1 MNKTQN
7 FQHNPK
13 HNSARS
19 LISASMIIFLPF
31 LRNSYHFIIIWCLLF
46 TEITGLVFA
55 NRFYNLSFELFVIW
69 IVLFAAFVIITLVFK
84 FIPKM
89 NVFYLFFLHGILY
102 LSVLINVLPDL
113 FLENG
118 FYLLIG
124 YWSQFI
130 IDSLP
135 KKDSHRILSEVGI
148 TINNS
153 LFVILLIVLK
163 SPTFGLFCSVLIL
176 LMHVF
181 VTFINKN
188 NKSSKE
194 KEIPQTEP
202 WKQILT
208 SMFSGIFF
216 ILKVK
221 PDIITTNVYDK
232 GTFATQERGTILPE
246 KYFELLMVNDK
257 GLESN
262 LINLKDCLEFGLR
275 DFKVSKILQQDKI
288 TKFIK
293 GAHDL
298 NENEHDKKLLSSNKD
313 LDNEQNKSFCIFKF
327 LNGCLLSAFKSK
339 KNRRFSAFLGV
350 DSMSEKLLCN
360 GSFKNNNYL
369 LTITK
374 MEENNSSYILFD
386 FAERNADCPP
396 AKEVY
401 NFKDQMLANVAHDL
415 RSPINGILS
424 FIDLSIEAKE
434 EKERLKNLQY
444 AKISGNLLLNL
455 VSDILDFSVIRDGKL
470 NVQVKPFQLKELVN
484 EVVNLMRLQAEM
496 KQLQIK
502 IENNMDPMFI
512 LQSDRRR
519 LSQLLINLLGNSI
532 KFTSKGYI
540 KLKICKTCFRNVIK
554 FEIKDTG
561 VGIKPEI
568 LPQLFKPFA
577 TFDTETGLNKYG
589 IGLGLNICKMIV
601 SLLGPCDSLFV
612 SSVYHKGTKFGFLL
626 FTNIKE
632 KTLANRLGCD
642 QNVIFKEYNSYGIF
656 NSLQRRKRMRN
667 STLLN
672 GNNFDYAESLPCK
685 EFLKRRI
692 STLNIILKDPVF
704 ILPPYK
710 QEEVVEDL
718 PMEKKL
724 NPTDYFSNYNRESSL
739 SMLGDEF
746 LAMSDLVSQPFQK
759 NKRNNEISSLIGKTV
774 RSNTINSKIQDP
786 MKEFQEN
793 ESPIQSMS
801 SKQLTTNCKSFM
813 KTHSNSYQNLTGKRP
828 PEKKKMISTQDVSL
842 VIENKIEVINKNITL
857 LLVDDNPFNLLIL
870 SEYLKKLKEY
880 SITSYNAYNGSQA
893 MDIFHSLN
901 QPSSKSPISMVLM
914 DCQMPILDG
923 YETAKQMRGLMEE
936 KNYSPVFIIAITAF
950 QDEGKC
956 LEAGMNSFLMKP
968 VNEKDFLA
976 AIRLWSS
983 SDNEG

>member
-1 MNKTQN
+1 MNNTQN
-7 FQHNPK
+7 FQHNAK
-13 HNSARS
+13 HKSARS

-31 LRNSYHFIIIWCLLF
+31 LRSSCHFIIIWCLLF
-46 TEITGLVFA
+46 TEIVGLVLA
-55 NRFYNLSFELFVIW
+55 NRFHNLSSELFVIW
-69 IVLFAAFVIITLVFK
+69 IVLFAVFGVITVVFK
-84 FIPKM
+84 FLLQNNTAVIS
-89 NVFYLFFLHGILY
+89 LFFFHGILY
-102 LSVLINVLPDL
+102 LSVLISVLPNF

-130 IDSLP
+130 IDTIP

-163 SPTFGLFCSVLIL
+163 SSIFVLFCSVLIML
-176 LMHVF
+176 IHIF
-181 VTFINKN
+181 VTLIGTN

-194 KEIPQTEP
+194 METPQIEP

-208 SMFSGIFF
+208 SMFSEVVF

-221 PDIITTNVYDK
+221 PDIITTYNGYAK
-232 GTFATQERGTILPE
+232 GTFATQESGTILPE

-257 GLESN
+257 GRELN
-262 LINLKDCLEFGLR
+262 LTNLKDCLEFGLR
-275 DFKVSKILQQDKI
+275 DFKVNRILQRDNL

-298 NENEHDKKLLSSNKD
+298 DDSEHDKKLLSSNKD

-327 LNGCLLSAFKSK
+327 LNSCLLSAK

-350 DSMSEKLLCN
+350 DSLSEKLACI

-374 MEENNSSYILFD
+374 MEENHSSYILFE
-386 FAERNADCPP
+386 FAERDADGPT
-396 AKEVY
+396 KEVY

-470 NVQVKPFQLKELVN
+470 NVQVKPFQLKELIN

-502 IENNMDPMFI
+502 IENNMDPMLI

-540 KLKICKTCFRNVIK
+540 KIKICKTYFRNVIK

-632 KTLANRLGCD
+632 KTLTNRLGCD
-642 QNVIFKEYNSYGIF
+642 QNAIFKEYNSYGIF
-656 NSLQRRKRMRN
+656 NRLQRRKQMRT
-667 STLLN
+667 STLMN
-672 GNNFDYAESLPCK
+672 GNNSDYAESLPCK
-685 EFLKRRI
+685 DFLKRRI
-692 STLNIILKDPVF
+692 STFNIILKDPVF

-710 QEEVVEDL
+710 QEKVVEDL
-718 PMEKKL
+718 PMETKL

-739 SMLGDEF
+739 TMLGDEF

-759 NKRNNEISSLIGKTV
+759 NNRNNEIPSLIGKTV
-774 RSNTINSKIQDP
+774 SFHTINSKMQDQ
-786 MKEFQEN
+786 MEEFQES

-801 SKQLTTNCKSFM
+801 SKQLTCKSFM
-813 KTHSNSYQNLTGKRP
+813 KTHSNSYQNLPGKKP
-828 PEKKKMISTQDVSL
+828 SEKKKIISTQDVSL
-842 VIENKIEVINKNITL
+842 LIENKIEAKKKNITL

-923 YETAKQMRGLMEE
+923 YETAKQMRSLMEE

-976 AIRLWSS
+976 AIRLWST

>member
-163 SPTFGLFCSVLIL
+163 SPNFGLFCSVLIL
-176 LMHVF
+176 LIHVF
-181 VTFINKN
+181 VTFIDKN
-188 NKSSKE
+188 TKSSKE
-194 KEIPQTEP
+194 KETHQPEP
-202 WKQILT
+202 WKKILT

-221 PDIITTNVYDK
+221 QDIITSNDDYVK
-232 GTFATQERGTILPE
+232 GTFATQESGTLVPE

-257 GLESN
+257 ARELN
-262 LINLKDCLEFGLR
+262 LKNLKDCLEFGLR
-275 DFKVSKILQQDKI
+275 DFKVMKILQKDKM
-288 TKFIK
+288 TKIIE
-293 GAHDL
+293 GAQDL
-298 NENEHDKKLLSSNKD
+298 NENENDKKLLSSNKEIN
-313 LDNEQNKSFCIFKF
+313 NEQNKSFCIFKF
-327 LNGCLLSAFKSK
+327 LNNCLLSAFKSK

-350 DSMSEKLLCN
+350 DSVSEKLVCN
-360 GSFKNNNYL
+360 GSFKDNNYL

-374 MEENNSSYILFD
+374 MEENQSSYILFD
-386 FAERNADCPP
+386 FVERDADCP

-455 VSDILDFSVIRDGKL
+455 VSDILDFSVLRDGKL

-502 IENNMDPMFI
+502 IVNNMDPMFI

-532 KFTSKGYI
+532 KFTSKGFI
-540 KLKICKTCFRNVIK
+540 KLKICKTYFRNVIK

-632 KTLANRLGCD
+632 KTLSNRLGCD
-642 QNVIFKEYNSYGIF
+642 QNAIFKEYNSYGIF
-656 NSLQRRKRMRN
+656 NRLQKRKQMRT
-667 STLLN
+667 STLMN
-672 GNNFDYAESLPCK
+672 DNISNDAESLPFK
-685 EFLKRRI
+685 DFLKRRI
-692 STLNIILKDPVF
+692 STFNIILKDPVF

-710 QEEVVEDL
+710 QENIWEDL
-718 PMEKKL
+718 PMETKL
-724 NPTDYFSNYNRESSL
+724 NPTDYFSNYNLESSL
-739 SMLGDEF
+739 TMLGDEF

-759 NKRNNEISSLIGKTV
+759 NKRVHEIHSLIGKTV
-774 RSNTINSKIQDP
+774 SSKVINSKIKDLTE
-786 MKEFQEN
+786 EFQES
-793 ESPIQSMS
+793 ESPFQSMS
-801 SKQLTTNCKSFM
+801 SKQLTCKSFM
-813 KTHSNSYQNLTGKRP
+813 KTHSNSYQNLPAKKL
-828 PEKKKMISTQDVSL
+828 PEKQKMVSTQDVSL
-842 VIENKIEVINKNITL
+842 PIENKIEPKKKNITL

-923 YETAKQMRGLMEE
+923 YETATQMRNLMEE